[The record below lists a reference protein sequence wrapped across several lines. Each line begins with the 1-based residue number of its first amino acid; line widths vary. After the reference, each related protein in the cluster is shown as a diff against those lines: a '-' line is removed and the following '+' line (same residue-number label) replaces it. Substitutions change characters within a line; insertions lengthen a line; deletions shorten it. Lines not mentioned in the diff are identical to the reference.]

1 MALLSDS
8 MRSALKDQL
17 LSELALTKRQ
27 LSGLERSFQDLVEG
41 AELQP
46 PDDEHDPDSTT
57 SYERAQVSSLTT
69 AARAHLEEVNR
80 ALDAVEDEG
89 FEACEHCGRAIG
101 VERLQALPG
110 VRNCVTCAAAGRTG
124 R

>member
-1 MALLSDS
+1 MAPLNDS

-17 LSELALTKRQ
+17 LSERALAERQ
-27 LSGLERSFQDLVEG
+27 LSGLERTFQDLVKT

-46 PDDEHDPDSTT
+46 PDDEHDPDGTT
-57 SYERAQVSSLTT
+57 AYERAQISSLTT

-80 ALDAVEDEG
+80 ALDAIEDEG
-89 FEACEHCGRAIG
+89 FDACEQCGLAIG

-110 VRNCVTCAAAGRTG
+110 VRRCVTCAATG